1 MTKSSPIVGAVHVIG
16 AMIAIGSN
24 FLWWGYSSPETRMR
38 WAPLCAADTIP
49 SDIGVGLEF
58 FRSKVDSFQIR
69 TWSEVMPLPDG
80 AQKMLASH
88 DARFQLVDVN
98 PAFQNRS
105 SEILLLIKS
114 GTDSFEYSLE
124 RPKKD
129 DVQPVAA
136 SPDLPNAGIF
146 PYRTGLALL
155 STSLIRQ
162 GASTGYLCLS
172 DLGRSEP

>member
-1 MTKSSPIVGAVHVIG
+1 MTKSYPIVGAVLVID

-24 FLWWGYSSPETRMR
+24 FLWWGYSSPETSDEMCAVVRR
-38 WAPLCAADTIP
+38 HYPLRHWSWSGIFPLEGGFIP
-49 SDIGVGLEF
+49 DPHFE
-58 FRSKVDSFQIR
+58 
-69 TWSEVMPLPDG
+69 WSEVMPLPEG

-98 PAFQNRS
+98 PAFQDRS

-129 DVQPVAA
+129 DVQAVTA
-136 SPDLPNAGIF
+136 SPDLPNARIF
-146 PYRTGLALL
+146 L
-155 STSLIRQ
+155 
-162 GASTGYLCLS
+162 
-172 DLGRSEP
+172 